1 MDADTAK
8 RFTSRLKAL
17 GLDDEAESEVYD
29 LVRDLRRQ
37 AKPSATVGV
46 SFEEDAMG
54 STVRVTHGED
64 PVPVEFPVPDYL
76 RSEDADEED
85 YEAMTLYLSL
95 NRIEEGDG
103 AGRWIAVDTVKD
115 PDSRAASP
123 SKLLLEQNTE
133 TGEYRYRN
141 LPEVEK

>member
-17 GLDDEAESEVYD
+17 GLDDEAESAVYD
-29 LVRDLRRQ
+29 LVRDLRRN
-37 AKPSATVGV
+37 AKPSALVGI
-46 SFEEDAMG
+46 STEEDAMG
-54 STVRVTHGED
+54 GNARITLGED
-64 PVPVEFPVPDYL
+64 PTEISLPVPDYL
-76 RSEDADEED
+76 RSEDADEDD
-85 YEAMTLYLSL
+85 YEAMSLYLSL

-103 AGRWIAVDTVKD
+103 AGRWTAVDTVKD
-115 PDSRAASP
+115 PKSRAASP

>member
-17 GLDDEAESEVYD
+17 DLSDEAESEVYD

-64 PVPVEFPVPDYL
+64 PVPVEFPVPDEL
-76 RSEDADEED
+76 RPEDAGEED
-85 YEAMTLYLSL
+85 YHAMTLYLTL

-103 AGRWIAVDTVKD
+103 AGRWTAVDTVKD
-115 PDSRAASP
+115 PNSRAESP
-123 SKLLLEQNTE
+123 KKLLLEQNTE
-133 TGEYRYRN
+133 TGEYRYQD
-141 LPEVEK
+141 LPRVEK